1 MAQTRNDHI
10 SQHEPNDATLVA
22 QIRSGKR
29 EAFDLLL
36 MRYAPSVL
44 RLCTR
49 LLGTSTEAE
58 DVAQEAA
65 LQAFLG
71 LDHLRDPACFG
82 AWFHAIAANLARL
95 HLRRRRVLPLAPLG
109 EDLATRLLWSH
120 AEPTLEEIQA
130 AHEIHDAILE
140 ALGELSVVNRQAV
153 IGFYL
158 QGYTYTE
165 LARLLGVSVSTVKGR
180 LYEGRR
186 HLKRM
191 LQPLADALLHP
202 SSLQRKEE
210 RMTDTIPAAS
220 ELVEL
225 QIDSV
230 RMLLLTRQRFVILRE
245 EQSRFGLPIR
255 LSPMEAEALSTA
267 LDIQRDADGLPFPQ
281 NLSQRLLASL
291 SARVE
296 RIVVNALAEQTF
308 YATLTLVQ
316 GKQTHELDVRLSDA
330 LALAVREKVPL
341 YATRALLDAAAHL
354 DLGTGAA
361 DPTPEEIQ
369 AWKANQPGL
378 GREER
383 MRREE
388 VLQQAITRRRRSR
401 PDDFSERLWA
411 FLLEELTDARD
422 DVSLGELRV
431 LDLAARLQA
440 HEVTWEGQ
448 TMVAL
453 HIPDQHASSWM
464 LVTPSEWRR
473 LDKAFKGLQ
482 HTEKIEQPT
491 PVKPVPD
498 VLPVQIQQQ
507 VEASLSRLLEGSP
520 IRTVFLLNPH
530 GELSAW
536 KGPDTEDVIRRF
548 SQQWSLET
556 TRQNP
561 LANEHELERQLGHQ
575 PQRASGAGAGDGK
588 AIREFPAPIG
598 GIIGSMIYHD
608 WKLVVLCE
616 QKSFREGREEVK
628 ERVNQATR
636 ELHTLISQA

>member
-1 MAQTRNDHI
+1 MAHTGNDHNY
-10 SQHEPNDATLVA
+10 QYEPNDATLVA
-22 QIRSGKR
+22 QFRSGER

-49 LLGTSTEAE
+49 LLGTSAEAQ

-71 LDHLRDPACFG
+71 LDHLQDPARFG
-82 AWFHAIAANLARL
+82 AWFHAIAANLARSQ
-95 HLRRRRVLPLAPLG
+95 LRRRARLPLTTVGADPS
-109 EDLATRLLWSH
+109 TRLLWSNAAPTVDEIH
-120 AEPTLEEIQA
+120 AA
-130 AHEIHDAILE
+130 REIHDAILD
-140 ALGELSVVNRQAV
+140 ALGDLSVVNRQAV

-158 QGYTYTE
+158 EGYTYTE

-180 LYEGRR
+180 LFEGRR
-186 HLKRM
+186 HLKRI
-191 LQPLADALLHP
+191 LQPLGDALLQP
-202 SSLQRKEE
+202 SSTQRKEN
-210 RMTDTIPAAS
+210 RMTDTITAAS

-245 EQSRFGLPIR
+245 EQSRFGLLIR
-255 LSPMEAEALSTA
+255 LSLAEAEALSTA
-267 LDIQRDADGLPFPQ
+267 LDIQRDEGGHAFPQ
-281 NLSQRLLASL
+281 NLSQRLLESL
-291 SARVE
+291 TAHVE
-296 RIVVNALAEQTF
+296 RIVVNALAEQAF

-316 GKQTHELDVRLSDA
+316 GGQTHELDVRLSDA
-330 LALAVREKVPL
+330 LALAVHEKVPM

-354 DLGTGAA
+354 DLSTGAA
-361 DPTPEEIQ
+361 DPTPEEVQ
-369 AWKANQPGL
+369 AWKTNQPGL

-388 VLQQAITRRRRSR
+388 VLHQAITRRRRSR

-422 DVSLGELRV
+422 DVSIGELRA
-431 LDLAARLQA
+431 LDLPAVLQA

-448 TMVAL
+448 AMVAL
-453 HIPDQHASSWM
+453 HIPEQQASSWM
-464 LVTPSEWRR
+464 LVPPKEWRR

-482 HTEKIEQPT
+482 NTEQIEQPT

-507 VEASLSRLLEGSP
+507 VEASLSHLLEEST

-530 GELSAW
+530 GALSAW
-536 KGPDTEDVIRRF
+536 KGPDTEDVILKF
-548 SQQWSLET
+548 SQQLSLET

-575 PQRASGAGAGDGK
+575 PQRASGVGDEK
-588 AIREFPAPIG
+588 AIREFPAHIG
-598 GIIGSMIYHD
+598 GVIGSMIYHD
-608 WKLVVLCE
+608 WKLVVLCKQE
-616 QKSFREGREEVK
+616 HFRERRGEVK
-628 ERVNQATR
+628 ERVIQATR
-636 ELHTLISQA
+636 ELHDLISQA